1 MFKSDE
7 WATYWHNA
15 AMESSTIWLV
25 TLGGLSAVIL
35 FDLIL
40 AVIRRNK
47 ETSMTEAGIWTIIY
61 VAAALVFGYFLP
73 NWTTDPNA
81 QTEFFAG
88 WLTEYALSVDNI
100 FVFVII
106 LSRLQ
111 VEKTKQQLV
120 LLLGI
125 IIALV
130 LRGGFIAAGAA
141 ILEKFSGAFF
151 IFGAFLIFTAYRLL
165 TEHDG
170 EEEWKEDRVVTFLR
184 SKGAT
189 TFTIALISLG
199 FTDLV
204 FALDSIPAIFGI
216 TRDPYIVVCANIFA
230 LMGLRQLYFLLQ
242 GLLSRLVYLS
252 KGLSF
257 ILAFIGFKMIIE
269 AFHGIGVHDI
279 AGIKLPHIAIE
290 LSLGVIVATLI
301 VTAVASLT
309 ATRKDGSEIV

>member
-1 MFKSDE
+1 
-7 WATYWHNA
+7 
-15 AMESSTIWLV
+15 MESTTTWLI
-25 TLGGLSAVIL
+25 TLGVLSLVIV
-35 FDLIL
+35 FDLTL
-40 AVIRRNK
+40 AIIRRNK
-47 ETSMTEAGIWTIIY
+47 ETTMTEAGIWTVIY
-61 VAAALVFGYFLP
+61 VAAAIAFGILMP
-73 NWTTDPNA
+73 NWTTDANA
-81 QTEFFAG
+81 QKEFFAG

-130 LRGGFIAAGAA
+130 LRGGFIAAGSA
-141 ILEKFSGAFF
+141 IIEKFSGAFF
-151 IFGAFLIFTAYRLL
+151 VFGAFLIFTAYRLL
-165 TEHDG
+165 VEDEG
-170 EEEWKEDRVVTFLR
+170 EEEWKEDRIITFLR

-189 TFTIALISLG
+189 TFVIALVSLG

-242 GLLSRLVYLS
+242 GLLQRLVYLS

-257 ILAFIGFKMIIE
+257 ILAFIGFKMFIE
-269 AFHGIGVHDI
+269 AFHGIGIHEI
-279 AGIKLPHIAIE
+279 AGVKLPHVAIE
-290 LSLGVIVATLI
+290 VSLFVIVAALT

>member
-1 MFKSDE
+1 
-7 WATYWHNA
+7 
-15 AMESSTIWLV
+15 MESTDVWLL
-25 TLGGLSAVIL
+25 TLGGLSAVIF
-35 FDLIL
+35 FDLFI
-40 AVIRRNK
+40 AVLRRNK
-47 ETSMTEAGIWTIIY
+47 ETSMAEAGIWTVIY
-61 VAAALVFGYFLP
+61 VSAALVFGYFLP
-73 NWTTDPNA
+73 NWTTEPNA
-81 QTEFFAG
+81 QKEFFAG

-130 LRGGFIAAGAA
+130 LRGGFIAAGSA
-141 ILEKFSGAFF
+141 ILEKFSWAFF
-151 IFGAFLIFTAYRLL
+151 IFGAFLIFTAYKLL
-165 TEHDG
+165 VEHN
-170 EEEWKEDRVVTFLR
+170 EEEWKEDRLITFLR

-199 FTDLV
+199 VTDLV

-216 TRDPYIVVCANIFA
+216 TKDPYIVVCANIFA

-242 GLLSRLVYLS
+242 GLLQRLVYLS

-257 ILAFIGFKMIIE
+257 ILAFIGVKMIIE
-269 AFHGIGVHDI
+269 AFHGVDIHELAGV
-279 AGIKLPHIAIE
+279 KLPHIPIE
-290 LSLGVIVATLI
+290 FSLGVIVTTLI

-309 ATRKDGSEIV
+309 ATRKDGTEIV

>member
-1 MFKSDE
+1 
-7 WATYWHNA
+7 
-15 AMESSTIWLV
+15 MESTTVWLV
-25 TLGGLSAVIL
+25 TLGGLSAVII

-47 ETSMTEAGIWTIIY
+47 ETSMTEAGIWTVIY
-61 VAAALVFGYFLP
+61 VAAALVFGYFMP
-73 NWTTDPNA
+73 NWTSDANA
-81 QTEFFAG
+81 QKEFFAG

-130 LRGGFIAAGAA
+130 LRGGFIAAGSA

-151 IFGAFLIFTAYRLL
+151 IFGAFLIFTAYKLL
-165 TEHDG
+165 AEHD
-170 EEEWKEDRVVTFLR
+170 EEEWKEDRLITFLR
-184 SKGAT
+184 KKGAT
-189 TFTIALISLG
+189 TFTIALVSLG

-242 GLLSRLVYLS
+242 GLLQRLVYLS

-269 AFHGIGVHDI
+269 AFHGIGIHKL
-279 AGIKLPHIAIE
+279 AGVDLPHITIE
-290 LSLGVIVATLI
+290 VSLGVIVATLI

>member
-1 MFKSDE
+1 
-7 WATYWHNA
+7 
-15 AMESSTIWLV
+15 MESTTVWLV
-25 TLGGLSAVIL
+25 TLGGLSAVII

-40 AVIRRNK
+40 AVLRRNK
-47 ETSMTEAGIWTIIY
+47 ETSMTEAGIWTVIY
-61 VAAALVFGYFLP
+61 VAAAIVFGYFMP

-81 QTEFFAG
+81 QKEFFAG

-130 LRGGFIAAGAA
+130 LRGGFIAAGSA

-151 IFGAFLIFTAYRLL
+151 VFGAFLIFTAYKLL
-165 TEHDG
+165 KEHD
-170 EEEWKEDRVVTFLR
+170 EEEWKEDRLVTFLR
-184 SKGAT
+184 KKGAT
-189 TFTIALISLG
+189 TFTIALVSLG

-242 GLLSRLVYLS
+242 GLLQRLVYLS

-269 AFHGIGVHDI
+269 AFHGIGIHKL
-279 AGIKLPHIAIE
+279 AGIELPHVAIE
-290 LSLGVIVATLI
+290 VSLGVIVATLI
-301 VTAVASLT
+301 ITAVASLT
-309 ATRKDGSEIV
+309 ATRKDGTEIV

>member
-1 MFKSDE
+1 
-7 WATYWHNA
+7 
-15 AMESSTIWLV
+15 MESTTTWLL
-25 TLGGLSAVIL
+25 TLG
-35 FDLIL
+35 IL
-40 AVIRRNK
+40 ALVIVVDLAVAIIRRNK
-47 ETSMTEAGIWTIIY
+47 ETTMTEAGIWTVIY
-61 VAAALVFGYFLP
+61 VTAAIVFGILMP
-73 NWTTDPNA
+73 NWTTDENA
-81 QTEFFAG
+81 QKEFFAG

-125 IIALV
+125 IIALL
-130 LRGGFIAAGAA
+130 LRGGFIAAGSA
-141 ILEKFSGAFF
+141 IIEKFSGAFF
-151 IFGAFLIFTAYRLL
+151 VFGAFLVFTAYRLL
-165 TEHDG
+165 VEDDA
-170 EEEWKEDRVVTFLR
+170 EEEWKEDRFITFLR

-189 TFTIALISLG
+189 TFFIALVSLG
-199 FTDLV
+199 ITDLV

-242 GLLSRLVYLS
+242 GLLQRLVYLS

-257 ILAFIGFKMIIE
+257 ILAFIGFKMFIE
-269 AFHGIGVHDI
+269 AFHGIGIHEI
-279 AGIKLPHIAIE
+279 AGFKLPHVPIE
-290 LSLGVIVATLI
+290 LSLLVIVTALT

>member
-1 MFKSDE
+1 
-7 WATYWHNA
+7 
-15 AMESSTIWLV
+15 MESTTTWLLTI
-25 TLGGLSAVIL
+25 GILSLVIL
-35 FDLIL
+35 FDLTL
-40 AVIRRNK
+40 AIVRRNK
-47 ETSMTEAGIWTIIY
+47 ETTMTEAGIWTVIY
-61 VAAALVFGYFLP
+61 VSAAIVFGILMP

-81 QTEFFAG
+81 QKEFFAG

-130 LRGGFIAAGAA
+130 LRGGFIAAGSA
-141 ILEKFSGAFF
+141 IIEKFSGAFF
-151 IFGAFLIFTAYRLL
+151 VFGAFLVFTAYRLL
-165 TEHDG
+165 VEDKG
-170 EEEWKEDRVVTFLR
+170 EEEWKEDRIITFLR

-189 TFTIALISLG
+189 TFVIALVSLG

-242 GLLSRLVYLS
+242 GLLQRLVYLS

-257 ILAFIGFKMIIE
+257 ILAFIGFKMFIE
-269 AFHGIGVHDI
+269 AFHGIGIHEI
-279 AGIKLPHIAIE
+279 AGFKLPHVPIE
-290 LSLGVIVATLI
+290 VSLFVIVAALT

>member
-1 MFKSDE
+1 
-7 WATYWHNA
+7 
-15 AMESSTIWLV
+15 MESTTVWLV
-25 TLGGLSAVIL
+25 TLGVLSAVII

-47 ETSMTEAGIWTIIY
+47 ETSMTEAGIWTVIY
-61 VAAALVFGYFLP
+61 VAAALVFGYFMP
-73 NWTTDPNA
+73 NWTSDPNA
-81 QTEFFAG
+81 QKEFFAG

-130 LRGGFIAAGAA
+130 LRGGFIAAGSA

-151 IFGAFLIFTAYRLL
+151 IFGAFLIFTAYKLL
-165 TEHDG
+165 AEHD
-170 EEEWKEDRVVTFLR
+170 EEEWKEDRLITFLR
-184 SKGAT
+184 KKGAT
-189 TFTIALISLG
+189 TFTIALVSLG

-242 GLLSRLVYLS
+242 GLLQRLVYLS

-269 AFHGIGVHDI
+269 AFHGIGIHKL
-279 AGIKLPHIAIE
+279 AGIELPHIAIE
-290 LSLGVIVATLI
+290 LSLGVIVTTLV

-309 ATRKDGSEIV
+309 ATRKDGTEIV

>member
-1 MFKSDE
+1 
-7 WATYWHNA
+7 
-15 AMESSTIWLV
+15 MESTTVWLV
-25 TLGGLSAVIL
+25 TLGGLSAVIIL
-35 FDLIL
+35 DLIL
-40 AVIRRNK
+40 AVLRRNK
-47 ETSMTEAGIWTIIY
+47 ETSMTEAGIWTVIY
-61 VAAALVFGYFLP
+61 VAAALVFGYFMP
-73 NWTTDPNA
+73 NWTSDANA
-81 QTEFFAG
+81 QKEFFAG

-130 LRGGFIAAGAA
+130 LRGGFIAAGSA

-151 IFGAFLIFTAYRLL
+151 IFGAFLIFTAYKLL
-165 TEHDG
+165 AEHD
-170 EEEWKEDRVVTFLR
+170 EEEWKEDRLVTFLR
-184 SKGAT
+184 KKGAT
-189 TFTIALISLG
+189 TFTIALVSLG

-242 GLLSRLVYLS
+242 GLLQRLVYLS

-269 AFHGIGVHDI
+269 AFHGIGIHKL
-279 AGIKLPHIAIE
+279 AGVDLPHITIE
-290 LSLGVIVATLI
+290 VSLGIIVATLI

>member
-1 MFKSDE
+1 
-7 WATYWHNA
+7 
-15 AMESSTIWLV
+15 MESTATWLL
-25 TLGGLSAVIL
+25 TLGILSLVIV
-35 FDLIL
+35 FDLAL
-40 AVIRRNK
+40 AIIRRNK
-47 ETSMTEAGIWTIIY
+47 ETTMTEAGIWTVIY
-61 VAAALVFGYFLP
+61 VAAAIAFGILMP
-73 NWTTDPNA
+73 NWTTDANA
-81 QTEFFAG
+81 QKEFFAG

-130 LRGGFIAAGAA
+130 LRGGFIAAGSA
-141 ILEKFSGAFF
+141 IIEKFSGAFF

-165 TEHDG
+165 VEDEG
-170 EEEWKEDRVVTFLR
+170 EEEWKEDRLITFLR

-189 TFTIALISLG
+189 TFVIALVSLG

-242 GLLSRLVYLS
+242 GLLQRLVYLS

-257 ILAFIGFKMIIE
+257 ILAFIGFKMFIE
-269 AFHGIGVHDI
+269 AFHGIGIHEI
-279 AGIKLPHIAIE
+279 AGVKLPHVAIE
-290 LSLGVIVATLI
+290 VSLFVIVAALT

>member
-1 MFKSDE
+1 
-7 WATYWHNA
+7 
-15 AMESSTIWLV
+15 MESTTTWLI
-25 TLGGLSAVIL
+25 TLGVLSLVIV
-35 FDLIL
+35 FDLTL
-40 AVIRRNK
+40 AIIRRNK
-47 ETSMTEAGIWTIIY
+47 ETTMTEAGIWTVIY
-61 VAAALVFGYFLP
+61 VAAAIAFGILMP

-81 QTEFFAG
+81 QKEFFAG

-130 LRGGFIAAGAA
+130 LRGGFIAAGSA
-141 ILEKFSGAFF
+141 IIEKFSGAFF
-151 IFGAFLIFTAYRLL
+151 IFGAFLIFTAYKLL
-165 TEHDG
+165 VEDEG
-170 EEEWKEDRVVTFLR
+170 EEEWKEDRMITFLR

-189 TFTIALISLG
+189 TFVIALVSLG

-242 GLLSRLVYLS
+242 GLLQRLVYLS

-257 ILAFIGFKMIIE
+257 ILAFIGFKMFIE
-269 AFHGIGVHDI
+269 AFHGVGIHEI
-279 AGIKLPHIAIE
+279 AGIELPHVAIE
-290 LSLGVIVATLI
+290 VSLFVIVVALT